1 MHDPAEGLSEKQSLW
16 PGLLLGSIAHAV
28 FVARY
33 PFLAHEQSWDGSV
46 FNIQDSEGSR
56 GTIAFGTF
64 RDQFVAV
71 FFLEDSNRN
80 PLRADSHTPV
90 DTSARLFGIPVQLKA
105 LSDLA
110 LEYVLQDIDGTS
122 VPVITAAFWSNPDGS
137 MITANEPWPEVFE
150 HGAILIRKQLLPLSE
165 GMSQWANEFELSSSE
180 IVLVENLFERR
191 VSSTIDAI
199 RLNKDEVQQLR
210 EIAED
215 ETGFQASIESLAEIG
230 FTLP

>member
-1 MHDPAEGLSEKQSLW
+1 
-16 PGLLLGSIAHAV
+16 
-28 FVARY
+28 
-33 PFLAHEQSWDGSV
+33 
-46 FNIQDSEGSR
+46 
-56 GTIAFGTF
+56 
-64 RDQFVAV
+64 
-71 FFLEDSNRN
+71 
-80 PLRADSHTPV
+80 
-90 DTSARLFGIPVQLKA
+90 VQLKA